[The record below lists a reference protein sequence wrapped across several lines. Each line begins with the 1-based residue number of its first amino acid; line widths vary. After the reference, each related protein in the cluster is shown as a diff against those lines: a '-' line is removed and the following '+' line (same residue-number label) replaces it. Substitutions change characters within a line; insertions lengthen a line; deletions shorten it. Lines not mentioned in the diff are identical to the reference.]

1 MSLLKLVAQFL
12 VVLVIGYVVAVAM
25 ACAIGSSCPFQGL
38 RPSKPTSTGS
48 WRSAPSASHYAPITE
63 EMEHGVQ
70 TVRTVIETKDG
81 LDRTAIGRVQS
92 KANHR

>member
-1 MSLLKLVAQFL
+1 
-12 VVLVIGYVVAVAM
+12 
-25 ACAIGSSCPFQGL
+25 
-38 RPSKPTSTGS
+38 
-48 WRSAPSASHYAPITE
+48 
-63 EMEHGVQ
+63 MEHGVQ